1 MKKILVVHNKYRYI
15 GGEDIAVDNEISLLR
30 KHFEVN
36 ELNFENNFGNIFMQM
51 FYFLLN
57 KNFKS
62 HRALKQKLKEFK
74 PDLIYIHNTWFKAST
89 VVITT
94 ALKSE
99 ARVFLKMHNF
109 RYFCTRSYLSKNHFD
124 GFNTCNCCGL
134 NKNDM
139 GFFNKYFS
147 ESFYKSLLVIRYGK
161 KYFKLLNKKNLNLLV
176 LTEFHKN
183 FLCKLGINIEKIN
196 VFPNFLDLNTRY
208 VTDKKEN
215 YFLYAGRISKEKG
228 IKELIDAFLSIEN
241 KNNYKL
247 KVVGEG
253 PEKNNLEQDY
263 RSSTIEFLG
272 ALENK
277 KVLDLINN
285 SNAVVTATKLFE
297 GQPTLLC
304 EASSLEVPSI
314 FPKTGGI
321 SEFFPKNY
329 QFSFQQ
335 FDYKDLKQ
343 KMEDLIR
350 HKDPISIGKKN
361 KVHINKYL
369 DELSLINLFNKMIDE

>member
-15 GGEDIAVDNEISLLR
+15 GGEDIAVANEIALLR

-36 ELNFENNFGNIFMQM
+36 ELYFENNFGNIFAQSI
-51 FYFLLN
+51 YFLLN
-57 KNFKS
+57 RNFKS
-62 HRALKQKLKEFK
+62 NRALKNKLKEFK
-74 PDLIYIHNTWFKAST
+74 PDLIYIHNTWFKASPA
-89 VVITT
+89 VIKTS
-94 ALKSE
+94 LKSE

-109 RYFCTRSYLSKNHFD
+109 RYFCTRSYLSKNHFND
-124 GFNTCNCCGL
+124 LSTCNCCGL

-139 GFFNKYFS
+139 GLFNKYFS
-147 ESFYKSLLVIRYGK
+147 ESFFKSLLVIRYGK

-183 FLCKLGINIEKIN
+183 FLNRLGVNINKIN
-196 VFPNFLDLNTRY
+196 VFPNFLDL
-208 VTDKKEN
+208 KKNYASHKKVN

-228 IKELIDAFLSIEN
+228 IKELIDSFLKIEN

-247 KVVGEG
+247 KVIGEG
-253 PEKNNLEQDY
+253 PQKRSLEEAY
-263 RSSTIEFLG
+263 KLSSIEFLG
-272 ALENK
+272 AMDNE

-285 SNAVVTATKLFE
+285 SNGVVTATKLFE

-304 EASSLEVPSI
+304 EASSLEVPAV

-321 SEFFPKNY
+321 SEFFPENY
-329 QFSFQQ
+329 QFSYQQ

-343 KMEDLIR
+343 KMEDLIF
-350 HKDPISIGKKN
+350 HEDPISIGKEN
-361 KVHINKYL
+361 KVYINKYL
-369 DELSLINLFNKMIDE
+369 DELGLINLFKKFIDE